1 MTSLRNTEREIEQGN
16 ESVERADNQVI
27 QKILPKGSVT
37 RTNSERRDE
46 TTERQRREANLGII
60 LVCISLLFILCQS
73 IKIVPDVSKS
83 RWLY

>member
-27 QKILPKGSVT
+27 QKILPKGHVT

-46 TTERQRREANLGII
+46 TTERQRREANLGTV
-60 LVCISLLFILCQS
+60 LVCISILFILCQS
-73 IKIVPDVSKS
+73 IKIVPDVSNIL
-83 RWLY
+83 WI